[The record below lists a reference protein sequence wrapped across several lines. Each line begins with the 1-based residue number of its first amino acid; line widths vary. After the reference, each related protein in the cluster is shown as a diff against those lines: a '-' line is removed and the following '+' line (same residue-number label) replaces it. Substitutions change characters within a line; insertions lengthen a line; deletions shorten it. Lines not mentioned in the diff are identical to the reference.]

1 LSIIPFKSSSGYSF
15 KLLGFKTE
23 LNIQLSEGLPDL
35 IATLRLLVDV
45 GDRVKSFQ
53 PIINYYIQL
62 AGAVSRF

>member
-1 LSIIPFKSSSGYSF
+1 VIVLNFVASK
-15 KLLGFKTE
+15 

-45 GDRVKSFQ
+45 GDSVKSFQ